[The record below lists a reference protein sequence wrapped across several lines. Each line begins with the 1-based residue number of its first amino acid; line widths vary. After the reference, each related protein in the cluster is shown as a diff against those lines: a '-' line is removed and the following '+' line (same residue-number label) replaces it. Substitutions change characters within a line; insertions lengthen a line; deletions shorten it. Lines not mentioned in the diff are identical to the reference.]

1 MLLWKSDGCKT
12 CKGRCKRR
20 VNPVLLKIGGSVLT
34 DKRRECT
41 FNMQNIR
48 RIAGEVARAS
58 VPTVIVHGA
67 GSFGHPQAKKHHI
80 QQNPGIEGVIKT
92 HRAVLE
98 LNTVFV
104 ETLQEEG
111 VAAIGVHPLNCLL
124 AERGIIKQWGIEIIK
139 RMVDFGVTPVI
150 HGDVVMDTI
159 NGISVISGD
168 RILTHLAKTLDVA
181 VIGAGTV
188 VDGVLDKN
196 GRTIPY
202 ITPSNFKEVSDYI
215 GGSTGD
221 DVTGGMRGKVVE
233 LLKLAESGTRSVIFN
248 AGLNNMV
255 FSFLSGETIPATH
268 ISGAE

>member
-1 MLLWKSDGCKT
+1 MK
-12 CKGRCKRR
+12 
-20 VNPVLLKIGGSVLT
+20 PVLLKIGGSVLT
-34 DKRRECT
+34 DKGRECT

-48 RIAGEVARAS
+48 RIAGEIARAS
-58 VPTVIVHGA
+58 VPIVIVHGA

-80 QQNPGIEGVIKT
+80 QQNPDTEGLAKT

-124 AERGIIKQWGIEIIK
+124 AKRGIVKQWGVEIIK
-139 RMVDFGVTPVI
+139 RLVDFGVTPVI
-150 HGDVVMDTI
+150 HGDVVVDTI

-168 RILTHLAKTLDVA
+168 QILTYLAKTLDVA
-181 VIGAGTV
+181 VIGAGTT

-196 GRTIPY
+196 GKTIPH
-202 ITPSNFKEVSDYI
+202 ITPSNFKDVSDYI

-221 DVTGGMRGKVVE
+221 DVTGGMRGKVLE
-233 LLKLAESGTRSVIFN
+233 LLKLAESGIESVIFN
-248 AGLNNMV
+248 ANLNNMV
-255 FSFLSGETIPATH
+255 FNFLSGEAIPATR

>member
-1 MLLWKSDGCKT
+1 VK
-12 CKGRCKRR
+12 
-20 VNPVLLKIGGSVLT
+20 PILLKIGGSVLT

-41 FNMQNIR
+41 FNMQNIK
-48 RIAGEVARAS
+48 RIAGEIARAS
-58 VPTVIVHGA
+58 VPIVIVHGA
-67 GSFGHPQAKKHHI
+67 GSFGHPQAKKYHI
-80 QQNPGIEGVIKT
+80 QQNPDTEGLVKT

-104 ETLQEEG
+104 ETLEEEG
-111 VAAIGVHPLNCLL
+111 VAATGVHPLNCLL
-124 AERGIIKQWGIEIIK
+124 AERSVVKQWGVEIIE

-168 RILTHLAKTLDVA
+168 QLLTYLAKKLDVA
-181 VIGAGTV
+181 IIGAGTA
-188 VDGVLDKN
+188 VDGVLDEN

-215 GGSTGD
+215 RGSTDD

-233 LLKLAESGTRSVIFN
+233 LLKLAESGTQSVIFN
-248 AGLNNMV
+248 ADLSNMV
-255 FSFLSGETIPATH
+255 FKFLSGEAIRATR